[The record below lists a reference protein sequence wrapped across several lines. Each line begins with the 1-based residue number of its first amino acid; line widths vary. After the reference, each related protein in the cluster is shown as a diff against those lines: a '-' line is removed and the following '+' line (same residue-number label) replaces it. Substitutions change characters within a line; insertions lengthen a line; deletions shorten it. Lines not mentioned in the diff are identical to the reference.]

1 MNETNP
7 KTIEPGL
14 EGFCE
19 RIVTPEL
26 TLAHN
31 DPVWPAVIS
40 TPAMIGLMEYASSE
54 ATRRALPPGAVQ
66 VGVRVEVDHLK
77 AVPIGATVSAAS
89 RLVEIDGRRLIFEV
103 EARSG
108 SHVIGRGRIFHTI
121 VNHSRFMAAATAK
134 HSST

>member
-1 MNETNP
+1 MSEPNP
-7 KTIEPGL
+7 QKIVLGL

-19 RIVTPEL
+19 RVVTPEL
-26 TLAHN
+26 TLAHF
-31 DPVWPAVIS
+31 DPDWPAVFS

-54 ATRRALPPGAVQ
+54 ATRRSLPPGAVQ

-77 AVPIGATVSAAS
+77 AVPVGATVSAAS

-121 VNHSRFMAAATAK
+121 VDYSRFLASAAAK
-134 HSST
+134 HTST